1 MNRSMER
8 SLSDLRFYA
17 QSLVVTAVVL
27 ATLGEEQNAVFAAIM
42 SACYGLLW
50 AVARREEKP

>member
-1 MNRSMER
+1 MER